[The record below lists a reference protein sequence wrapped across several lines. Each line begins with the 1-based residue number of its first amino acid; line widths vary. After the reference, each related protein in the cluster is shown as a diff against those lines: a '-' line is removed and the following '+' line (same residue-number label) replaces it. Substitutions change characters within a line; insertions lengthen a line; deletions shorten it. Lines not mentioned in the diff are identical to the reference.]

1 MRALFAQAG
10 GSRSTLAA
18 QCIRGSGS
26 ALRTFSSSSVVAL
39 NRATLAADSLSERP
53 LRHAHTRHSH
63 GCVSSPSFGY
73 SKGIS
78 TTSVVSHADAE
89 TASGLQVSEAGP
101 APAPGPYDILFCGSD
116 EFALEHLQH
125 LWTHGRHLIKSLTVL
140 VPPDLP
146 PRRRENRNMQASL
159 TKRFAEERS
168 IRTVE
173 LPKDRKIPSTRPS
186 SENQAGEGSWSLPP
200 VFSKPSPSLLLL
212 TASFGQMIPEWMLDL
227 FTSNSASTALNAHP
241 SLLPKLR
248 GAAPIQWAIAREH
261 KETGVSIQ
269 QLSRKHFDCGRL
281 LGQET
286 ARIPDGSDLVSLKA
300 QLGTQSAS
308 LMLKVLEDLPNAHNQ
323 SWPQDEAQMT
333 RAPKITLQDRYI
345 DWENMTAD
353 EIALKSRAFGRQ
365 VGKAVASSRRKSR

>member
-1 MRALFAQAG
+1 MRALFVQAG

-53 LRHAHTRHSH
+53 LRHAHTRRSH
-63 GCVSSPSFGY
+63 GRVSSPSFWH

-173 LPKDRKIPSTRPS
+173 LPQDRKIPSTRPS
-186 SENQAGEGSWSLPP
+186 SENQADERSWSLPP

-286 ARIPDGSDLVSLKA
+286 ARIPDGSNLDSLKA

-308 LMLKVLEDLPNAHNQ
+308 LMLKVLEDLPNAHNE
-323 SWPQDEAQMT
+323 SWPQDGAQMT
-333 RAPKITLQDRYI
+333 RAPKITLQDRYV